1 MKKSI
6 IAIML
11 LIAVVAGCFALVG
24 CNKEDPST
32 VKDGAYTIGV
42 QSGTTGEY
50 YVKGDADWGFD
61 GYANNECKGYAN
73 GGLAVQDMLNGK
85 VDFVVIDEA
94 PAKAIAASAAFN
106 GKVKVINVPLTVE
119 EYAFGVNK
127 NDAELLTK
135 VNDFLTKIKGNG
147 QFDAIMNKYFNGEEV
162 TGIESATYDANKAQ
176 LVVATNAAF
185 APFEYKIGNKFAGID
200 MEIAALLAQELNM
213 ELVIKDMDFDSV
225 VISVGTEG
233 IDIAMAG
240 LTVNETRKQS
250 VNFSNSYYNAAQ
262 VIIVKADD
270 AIFDGCTTAEQVEAI
285 LNGTD
290 KVAE

>member
-1 MKKSI
+1 MKKILISV
-6 IAIML
+6 L
-11 LIAVVAGCFALVG
+11 LIAVMAVGAFALVG
-24 CNKEDPST
+24 CNEENNST

-42 QSGTTGEY
+42 QSGTTGQY
-50 YVKGDADWGFD
+50 YVAGDEDWGFD
-61 GYANNECKGYAN
+61 GYVNNECKGYNN

-94 PAKAIAASAAFN
+94 PAKAIAASPAFQ
-106 GKVKVINVPLTVE
+106 GKVKVVEVPLTVE

-127 NDAELLTK
+127 ADATLLSQ
-135 VNDFLTKIKGNG
+135 VNDFLAKIKSNG

-162 TGIESATYDANKAQ
+162 TGVESATYDASKAQ

-185 APFEYKIGNKFAGID
+185 APFEYKIGNKYAGID

-233 IDIAMAG
+233 VDIAMAG

-262 VIIVKADD
+262 VVIVKAEDT
-270 AIFDGCTTAEQVEAI
+270 IFDGCTTVEQVEAI

-290 KVAE
+290 KAE

>member
-32 VKDGAYTIGV
+32 VKDGAYAIGV

-94 PAKAIAASAAFN
+94 PAKAIADSAAFK

-119 EYAFGVNK
+119 EYAFG
-127 NDAELLTK
+127 ECESLTR
-135 VNDFLTKIKGNG
+135 VEYPATVTSQSSTI
-147 QFDAIMNKYFNGEEV
+147 FNGCIKL
-162 TGIESATYDANKAQ
+162 TTLKMSLKSSILPICISMLIPTFKRFRTFSITSSMTKSSALCQMK
-176 LVVATNAAF
+176 
-185 APFEYKIGNKFAGID
+185 
-200 MEIAALLAQELNM
+200 
-213 ELVIKDMDFDSV
+213 
-225 VISVGTEG
+225 
-233 IDIAMAG
+233 
-240 LTVNETRKQS
+240 
-250 VNFSNSYYNAAQ
+250 
-262 VIIVKADD
+262 
-270 AIFDGCTTAEQVEAI
+270 
-285 LNGTD
+285 
-290 KVAE
+290 